1 MMDGMTLML
10 LWYVENWG
18 IHMEMQQ
25 DKLSLDQVL
34 VLCGYTKLAV
44 WEMRVNYHTVYT
56 LGLETQEDAHIQ
68 EMLECSV
75 LKETVR
81 KLPV

>member
-10 LWYVENWG
+10 LWCVENWG

-25 DKLSLDQVL
+25 DKLSLDKVL
-34 VLCGYTKLAV
+34 VLFGYTKLAV

-56 LGLETQEDAHIQ
+56 LGLGTQ
-68 EMLECSV
+68 
-75 LKETVR
+75 
-81 KLPV
+81 

>member
-10 LWYVENWG
+10 LWCVENWD

-44 WEMRVNYHTVYT
+44 WEMRVIDHTVYT
-56 LGLETQEDAHIQ
+56 LGLAI
-68 EMLECSV
+68 
-75 LKETVR
+75 
-81 KLPV
+81 